1 MRESYHRVSRR
12 LDYNGFVSD
21 SATTAQ
27 APVHDNQH
35 YRGQYLAYGRLLHCF
50 LPCSPITMRW
60 IGGTSA
66 FKFVVEGKCEP
77 SSSGDHD
84 DLCLVVSQDSKS
96 FDLQVN
102 GLCFH
107 RLIMPEWAEGVLQN
121 PLSSSH
127 QESYSPVE
135 LCSAGKLACASQLS
149 SLWLVL
155 TASLGID
162 AHTRHAQLPPPQQPP
177 TISSIG
183 PSHLF
188 AIHSFY
194 GPRPGHFPD
203 TNQSSPV
210 ELQAVCVFGPN
221 LRVSISLRRRLSAFS
236 MQQTVTAT
244 FLDTF
249 TFQPSCN
256 TPIVL
261 VHVCVRFR

>member
-1 MRESYHRVSRR
+1 M
-12 LDYNGFVSD
+12 G
-21 SATTAQ
+21 
-27 APVHDNQH
+27 
-35 YRGQYLAYGRLLHCF
+35 
-50 LPCSPITMRW
+50 
-60 IGGTSA
+60 SA
-66 FKFVVEGKCEP
+66 FTDLLCP
-77 SSSGDHD
+77 SGLEESCRTRCH
-84 DLCLVVSQDSKS
+84 QAIKS
-96 FDLQVN
+96 
-102 GLCFH
+102 
-107 RLIMPEWAEGVLQN
+107 RTVL
-121 PLSSSH
+121 LSFAQLASW
-127 QESYSPVE
+127 PV
-135 LCSAGKLACASQLS
+135 ASQLS

-256 TPIVL
+256 TLIVL